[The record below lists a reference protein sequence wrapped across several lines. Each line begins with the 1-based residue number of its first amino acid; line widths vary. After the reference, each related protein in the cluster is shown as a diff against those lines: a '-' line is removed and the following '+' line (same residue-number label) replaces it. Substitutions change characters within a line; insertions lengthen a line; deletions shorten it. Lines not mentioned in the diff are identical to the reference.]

1 MRTDLAKK
9 KRLADLEAMH
19 QAAAEDY
26 WSLGSVNLERG
37 GFLLSEF
44 ALNCHDAPHLIW
56 NCMNFRFC
64 QFPT

>member
-26 WSLGSVNLERG
+26 WNLGSVNLERG
-37 GFLLSEF
+37 G
-44 ALNCHDAPHLIW
+44 LNCENLH
-56 NCMNFRFC
+56 
-64 QFPT
+64 

>member
-37 GFLLSEF
+37 GFFTERICIES
-44 ALNCHDAPHLIW
+44 P
-56 NCMNFRFC
+56 
-64 QFPT
+64 